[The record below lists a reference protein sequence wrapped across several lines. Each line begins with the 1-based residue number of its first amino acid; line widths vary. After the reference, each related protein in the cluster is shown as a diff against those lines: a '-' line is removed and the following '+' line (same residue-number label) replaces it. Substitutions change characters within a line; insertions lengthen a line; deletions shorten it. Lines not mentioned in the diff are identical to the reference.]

1 MQKNTAGLIINND
14 IDELHRYKLE
24 RAKIVRQKSLEERVN
39 KLESDISE
47 IKSILQTI
55 QSRIS

>member
-1 MQKNTAGLIINND
+1 MQKNSEGLVINND
-14 IDELHRYKLE
+14 IDELQRYKLE
-24 RAKIVRQKSLEERVN
+24 RAKIVRQKSLEARVN
-39 KLESDISE
+39 KLESEISE

>member
-1 MQKNTAGLIINND
+1 MQKNSAGLIINND

>member
-1 MQKNTAGLIINND
+1 MKKNSAGLVINND
-14 IDELHRYKLE
+14 IDEFHRYKLE
-24 RAKIVRQKSLEERVN
+24 RAKIVRQKSLEDRVN

>member
-1 MQKNTAGLIINND
+1 MQKNSEGLVINND

-24 RAKIVRQKSLEERVN
+24 RAKIVRQKSLEARMN
-39 KLESDISE
+39 KLESEISE

>member
-1 MQKNTAGLIINND
+1 MQKNSAGLIINTD